1 MVLSEFLYIELWSIG
16 GLIVA
21 IALLIQIIISF
32 RFFIRKSE
40 LRKLSLG
47 VLVSGLIIL
56 GFESFNLFG
65 YSEIL
70 KATQDNDF
78 YNLTISIK
86 DNGRFELS
94 SPTIFG
100 TSEPQK
106 GNCIVK
112 QDSIY
117 FYNSLEIGEDKYYA
131 GLIREQGLYLVGK
144 SNDTV
149 QLEIIMNKIKNV
161 P

>member
-1 MVLSEFLYIELWSIG
+1 MVLSEFLYIEFWSIG

-21 IALLIQIIISF
+21 VALLIQIIISF
-32 RFFIRKSE
+32 RFFIQKSE

-47 VLVSGLIIL
+47 VLISGLIIL

-86 DNGRFELS
+86 DNGRFEFS
-94 SPTIFG
+94 
-100 TSEPQK
+100 
-106 GNCIVK
+106 
-112 QDSIY
+112 
-117 FYNSLEIGEDKYYA
+117 
-131 GLIREQGLYLVGK
+131 
-144 SNDTV
+144 
-149 QLEIIMNKIKNV
+149 
-161 P
+161 